1 MCELTFIVAHPVKA
15 RAANAAIANVTG
27 RGLMIASDAQALC
40 ESDAADAPSRRWR
53 FDDPQE
59 APRIIR
65 DLRAKFSAG
74 AP

>member
-40 ESDAADAPSRRWR
+40 ESDAADER
-53 FDDPQE
+53 
-59 APRIIR
+59 
-65 DLRAKFSAG
+65 G
-74 AP
+74 